1 MFTDPTSCDDY
12 EAWEDAA
19 DGGIDCW
26 MLRRKVVNEPS
37 TKAVKIMKQHYSK
50 VVFSDCSLFVYTNDT

>member
-12 EAWEDAA
+12 EAWDAA

-26 MLRRKVVNEPS
+26 MLRRNVVNEPS
-37 TKAVKIMKQHYSK
+37 TEAVRIMK
-50 VVFSDCSLFVYTNDT
+50 